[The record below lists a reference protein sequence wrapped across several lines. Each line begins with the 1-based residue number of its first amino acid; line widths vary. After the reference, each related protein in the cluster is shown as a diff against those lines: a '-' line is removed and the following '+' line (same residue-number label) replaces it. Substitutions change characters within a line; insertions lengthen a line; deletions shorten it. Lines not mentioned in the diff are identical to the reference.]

1 MCFLNTASSLF
12 QWHNLAQ
19 FGIPYFAHWTPVNQ
33 DLQKGT
39 IKQPRT
45 IFPLQWHWS
54 CTPYGPVC
62 PVFHQKQLI
71 TIANTS
77 TSDTYVCSYS
87 SLFNHVYIKSD
98 WVHASYKMAWSNVL
112 NCAYM
117 AGLLLPLNRTLIH
130 GVYVKL
136 NCQITWISR
145 NASQKG
151 MGNYG
156 NCMLNALPVSNDIH
170 YCLYYHVSWVFLLP
184 VYHATAPC
192 WSAGSLKHIQHN
204 CQ

>member
-12 QWHNLAQ
+12 HWHNLAQ

-98 WVHASYKMAWSNVL
+98 WIHASYKMAWSNVL
-112 NCAYM
+112 NCAYLD
-117 AGLLLPLNRTLIH
+117 AKLLNSYPPL
-130 GVYVKL
+130 KL
-136 NCQITWISR
+136 RKWVLMS
-145 NASQKG
+145 
-151 MGNYG
+151 NYG
-156 NCMLNALPVSNDIH
+156 DSQTWQGS
-170 YCLYYHVSWVFLLP
+170 YYHWIEPLSMG
-184 VYHATAPC
+184 YM
-192 WSAGSLKHIQHN
+192 
-204 CQ
+204 